1 MTLRL
6 SLGRKTNEN
15 PSLWHSNLMKMVGH
29 VTHYKLQITY
39 YKPGWEPM
47 TDPFPRPRPKSQR
60 RKDGDGM

>member
-1 MTLRL
+1 
-6 SLGRKTNEN
+6 
-15 PSLWHSNLMKMVGH
+15 MKMVGH